1 MKRPIAILLGLT
13 LLASADA
20 VLARDGNRGGGH
32 GGSAGHRGGGFVA
45 GAHVGH
51 HGGHHGGRP
60 SVGVRPI
67 IGVGPVLVIVGRPHP
82 HRRPVVISST
92 IVVAAPFF
100 YYPPAYAAP
109 VYPVPVYQEPAVYIE
124 QGLEV
129 RYYCPDYRDY
139 YPAAA
144 TCPSPWMRVLPGAS
158 GYPN

>member
-1 MKRPIAILLGLT
+1 MKRPIAILLGLA
-13 LLASADA
+13 LLASADG
-20 VLARDGNRGGGH
+20 VLARGGDRDGGH
-32 GGSAGHRGGGFVA
+32 GGSAGRHGGGFVA
-45 GAHVGH
+45 GAHAGN

-60 SVGVRPI
+60 IVGVRPGRVF
-67 IGVGPVLVIVGRPHP
+67 IGHP
-82 HRRPVVISST
+82 HFFHRHPVVVSST

-100 YYPPAYAAP
+100 YYPPVYAAP

-139 YPAAA
+139 YPSAA